1 MFWQSAV
8 DEGCAVP
15 EIRPLRPGDPPR
27 LGRYELK
34 GRLGEGG
41 QGVVYLGESEDG
53 ERVAVKLLHVR
64 FTEEAHARSRFARE
78 LAAARRVAAFCT
90 ARVLAAD
97 LDGETPYIASELIE
111 GPSLRQVVERE
122 GPLTGEALERLAIGT
137 ATALTAIHHA
147 GIAHRDFKPDNV
159 MLATDGPRVVDFGI
173 AKIIDESGTIT
184 TRAVG
189 TPAYMAPEQ
198 IAGERVGFPADVFAW
213 GSTIVFTATG
223 KAPFGSDTIVAT
235 LNRVINHEADLNG
248 LPDGLRDVVAACLN
262 KDQRLR
268 PTSDV
273 LLKRLLGHPVD
284 EAETPEASEEE
295 LAEGAQVATGD
306 LTRPE
311 EPAAPTRRRPAVLG
325 AIAVGVAVLGVVGA
339 LLGLP
344 FGSTPRGQAEPSR
357 PPVTVPSPATTSPA
371 AATPQVSTGS
381 PLLDRIRETERLR
394 VGFREGLPGISLGKP
409 PRGFEADVAA
419 HIAKELK
426 VPDDGLKFVSVVGYD
441 GREEAVEKGRV
452 DLVIANFSIDT
463 ADRRRVAFAGPYYLA
478 HRDALVRTGA
488 RIDGLKDLRGRR
500 ICLSPGQTTGTMIRD
515 RGVDF
520 VAVRADDP
528 AQCASQLADGRAD
541 AMVGDDLLI
550 AGFGARLRDVKVE
563 IAGIRLTSERY
574 GVALRRGDPV
584 ACRKINEVIAS
595 MYEDGTM
602 RRLLE
607 KHLGRVG
614 FRFETKRPRPE
625 PC

>member
-1 MFWQSAV
+1 M
-8 DEGCAVP
+8 P

-27 LGRYELK
+27 LGAYELR

-53 ERVAVKLLHVR
+53 ERAAVKLLHVR
-64 FTEEAHARSRFARE
+64 FTEETHARSRFARE

-90 ARVLAAD
+90 ARVLAAE
-97 LDGETPYIASELIE
+97 LDGEAPYIASELIE
-111 GPSLRQVVERE
+111 GPSLREIVERD
-122 GPLTGEALERLAIGT
+122 GPLAGEALDRLAVGT

-223 KAPFGSDTIVAT
+223 RAPFGSDTIVAT
-235 LNRVINHEADLNG
+235 LNRVINHEADLSG

-273 LLKRLLGHPVD
+273 LLKRLLGHQVD
-284 EAETPEASEEE
+284 ETETPEASQEE
-295 LAEGAQVATGD
+295 LAEGAQAATGD
-306 LTRPE
+306 LTRAERPE
-311 EPAAPTRRRPAVLG
+311 RQERPARPTRRRSATVA
-325 AIAVGVAVLGVVGA
+325 AIAAGIAVLGVAGA
-339 LLGLP
+339 LLAAR
-344 FGSTPRGQAEPSR
+344 FGVAQGAGPTR
-357 PPVTVPSPATTSPA
+357 PPVAQPSAAPSTSSP
-371 AATPQVSTGS
+371 TPTAKVSTGS
-381 PLLDRIRETERLR
+381 PLLDRVRDTGRLR
-394 VGFREGLPGISLGKP
+394 VGFRKGLPGISLGEDP

-419 HIAKELK
+419 HLATALE
-426 VPDDGLKFVSVVGYD
+426 VPDGGLRFVPVGF
-441 GREEAVEKGRV
+441 GERERDVEKGRV
-452 DLVIANFSIDT
+452 DLVIANFSIDG
-463 ADRRRVAFAGPYYLA
+463 ADRGRVAFAGPYYIA
-478 HRDALVRTGA
+478 HRDVLARASA
-488 RIDGLKDLRGRR
+488 RIDTLKDLRGKR
-500 ICLSPGQTTGTMIRD
+500 ICLSPGQTTGTMIREK
-515 RGVDF
+515 GVDF
-520 VAVRADDP
+520 VDVRGPDSAE
-528 AQCASQLADGRAD
+528 CASQVADGRAD

-550 AGFGARLRDVKVE
+550 AGFGARLRDVRFE
-563 IAGIRLTSERY
+563 IAGLRLTTERY
-574 GVALRRGDPV
+574 GVALRSGDPV
-584 ACRKINEVIAS
+584 ACRRINEAITA
-595 MYEDGTM
+595 MYADGTM
-602 RRLLE
+602 KGLLE

-614 FRFETKRPRPE
+614 FRFETKLPRLE
-625 PC
+625 IC

>member
-1 MFWQSAV
+1 M
-8 DEGCAVP
+8 P

-27 LGRYELK
+27 LGKYELR

-53 ERVAVKLLHVR
+53 ERAAVKLLHVR
-64 FTEEAHARSRFARE
+64 FTEETHARSRFARE

-97 LDGETPYIASELIE
+97 LDGEAPYIASELIE
-111 GPSLRQVVERE
+111 GPSLREIVERD
-122 GPLTGEALERLAIGT
+122 GPLAGEALERLAVGT

-213 GSTIVFTATG
+213 GSTILFTATG
-223 KAPFGSDTIVAT
+223 RAPFGSDTIVAT
-235 LNRVINHEADLNG
+235 LNRVINHEADLSG
-248 LPDGLRDVVAACLN
+248 LPDGLREVVAACLH

-284 EAETPEASEEE
+284 EEETPQASQEE
-295 LAEGAQVATGD
+295 LAEGAKAATGD
-306 LTRPE
+306 LTRQE
-311 EPAAPTRRRPAVLG
+311 EPAGSGPRWRRRSAAVA
-325 AIAVGVAVLGVVGA
+325 AIAGGVVVLGVAGV
-339 LLGLP
+339 LLAVELGIAQ
-344 FGSTPRGQAEPSR
+344 GDRIEPTR
-357 PPVTVPSPATTSPA
+357 PPAAQPSASPSPSA
-371 AATPQVSTGS
+371 APEVSTGS
-381 PLLDRIRETERLR
+381 PLLDRIRDTGRLR
-394 VGFREGLPGISLGKP
+394 VGFRKGLPGISLGEDP

-419 HIAKELK
+419 HLATALG
-426 VPDDGLKFVSVVGYD
+426 VPGGGLEFLPVGFGD
-441 GREEAVEKGRV
+441 RERDVERGRV
-452 DLVIANFSIDT
+452 DLVIANFSIDG
-463 ADRRRVAFAGPYYLA
+463 ADRGRVAFAGPYYIA
-478 HRDALVRTGA
+478 HRDVLARA
-488 RIDGLKDLRGRR
+488 SERIDTLKDLRGKR
-500 ICLSPGQTTGTMIRD
+500 ICLSPGQTTGTMIRE

-520 VAVRADDP
+520 VDVRGLDP
-528 AQCASQLADGRAD
+528 AQCASQVADGSAD

-563 IAGIRLTSERY
+563 IAGLRLTTERY
-574 GVALRRGDPV
+574 GVALRSGDPV
-584 ACRKINEVIAS
+584 ACRKINEVITS
-595 MYEDGTM
+595 MYADGTVE
-602 RRLLE
+602 RLLE
-607 KHLGRVG
+607 EHLGRVG
-614 FRFETKRPRPE
+614 FRFETARPRLE
-625 PC
+625 TC